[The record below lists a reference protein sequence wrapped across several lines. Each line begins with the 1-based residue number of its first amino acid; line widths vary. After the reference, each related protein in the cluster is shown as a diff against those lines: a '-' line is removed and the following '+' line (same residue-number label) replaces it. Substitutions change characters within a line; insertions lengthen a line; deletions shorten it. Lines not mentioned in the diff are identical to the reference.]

1 MNIVCG
7 FLDHL
12 LHYFAELKHLNA
24 FHRILYHACSDK
36 ILSTV
41 TYSHVHAYTVY
52 NNQWYYHTELDSAWQ
67 FSYRTDVHVMLQRT
81 R

>member
-12 LHYFAELKHLNA
+12 LYYFPELKHLNTS
-24 FHRILYHACSDK
+24 HRLLYHACSDK

-41 TYSHVHAYTVY
+41 THSHVHAYVIINDIIIQNWTLPDNSVI
-52 NNQWYYHTELDSAWQ
+52 ELM
-67 FSYRTDVHVMLQRT
+67 YM
-81 R
+81 